1 MGGTLIYTKL
11 EGGIL
16 LEKAKYPGVDYS
28 DHGIVGDNTNTRP
41 QGNMEEIRATLKKCN
56 NIVEDISHELDNE
69 TEQQGMIGPLNNQLK
84 ENMAKLTNLLQ

>member
-1 MGGTLIYTKL
+1 M
-11 EGGIL
+11 
-16 LEKAKYPGVDYS
+16 EKAKYPGVDYS

-56 NIVEDISHELDNE
+56 SIVEDISHELGNG
-69 TEQQGMIGPLNNQLK
+69 TEQQEMAHKIGPLNNQLK